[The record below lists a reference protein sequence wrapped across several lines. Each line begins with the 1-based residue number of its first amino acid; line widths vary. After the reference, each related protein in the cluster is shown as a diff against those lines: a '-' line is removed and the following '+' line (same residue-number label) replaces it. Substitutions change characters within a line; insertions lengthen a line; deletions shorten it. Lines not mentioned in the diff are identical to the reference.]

1 MLNHPPDPFADCIAW
16 KQKLYPSLVFVK
28 RSYLQRWAAYKFLM
42 ANNDTLSDPNNHP
55 TNTIH
60 PAQTTAAVSVAA
72 APVYNNYQL
81 NYTVNPSQ
89 PRPRIIGPRQHY
101 YINKRGFPEHW
112 DDDEKNAR
120 KLKRSSHP
128 NSDTE
133 DLTEYIADSERDVK
147 LFTVFTGGSLP
158 P

>member
-1 MLNHPPDPFADCIAW
+1 MLIHPPDPFADFIAW

-28 RSYLQRWAAYKFLM
+28 RSYLRRWGAYQFLM
-42 ANNDTLSDPNNHP
+42 ANNEILSTPVSHP
-55 TNTIH
+55 TNTIT
-60 PAQTTAAVSVAA
+60 PAQTTTVAA
-72 APVYNNYQL
+72 AADPVNHNYQL
-81 NYTVNPSQ
+81 NYTVNPNQ
-89 PRPRIIGPRQHY
+89 PRPSIIGPRQHY

-133 DLTEYIADSERDVK
+133 DLTECVADSERDVK

>member
-1 MLNHPPDPFADCIAW
+1 MLIHPPDPFADFIAW

-28 RSYLQRWAAYKFLM
+28 RSYLRRWAAYQFLM
-42 ANNDTLSDPNNHP
+42 ANNDTLSAPNNHP
-55 TNTIH
+55 TNTFH

-89 PRPRIIGPRQHY
+89 PRPSIIEPRKHY

-112 DDDEKNAR
+112 DDDEKNAK
-120 KLKRSSHP
+120 KLKPYTGSTSE
-128 NSDTE
+128 N
-133 DLTEYIADSERDVK
+133 DLTENIRDSERDVK